1 MNHLG
6 LAVTVLVGSVS
17 AVSLDA
23 PNQLLSVYEEMLMAA
38 QQAVTAGDMHSMT
51 VMLDAGYVMDRRL
64 PSEAEFASWLNRTFK
79 ENSIKDL
86 AVDHW
91 GHPYIYQ
98 LAENRRTYLL
108 RSVGPDGIAGT
119 HDDMTIHGP

>member
-6 LAVTVLVGSVS
+6 LGVVVLMGSVS
-17 AVSLDA
+17 AVSLDV
-23 PNQLLSVYEEMLMAA
+23 PDHLLTIYEEILTATR
-38 QQAVTAGDMHSMT
+38 QVVTAGDLHSMS
-51 VMLDAGYVMDRRL
+51 VMLSAGYVMDRRL
-64 PSEAEFASWLNRTFK
+64 PSEEEFESWLNKTFK

-91 GHPYIYQ
+91 GHPYVYQ
-98 LAENRRTYLL
+98 LSENKRTYVL

-119 HDDMTIHGP
+119 ADDMSIHGP